1 MFLERLRN
9 RKGASVPEGELK
21 GKSSR
26 SEVRDDVV
34 GEEDVL
40 GFKAIVR
47 TSAFTL
53 SQMGVVTGFETEE
66 GHDLIHV

>member
-1 MFLERLRN
+1 M
-9 RKGASVPEGELK
+9 
-21 GKSSR
+21 
-26 SEVRDDVV
+26 V

-47 TSAFTL
+47 TLALTL
-53 SQMGVVTGFETEE
+53 SRMGAITGFETQE

>member
-1 MFLERLRN
+1 M
-9 RKGASVPEGELK
+9 
-21 GKSSR
+21 
-26 SEVRDDVV
+26 V